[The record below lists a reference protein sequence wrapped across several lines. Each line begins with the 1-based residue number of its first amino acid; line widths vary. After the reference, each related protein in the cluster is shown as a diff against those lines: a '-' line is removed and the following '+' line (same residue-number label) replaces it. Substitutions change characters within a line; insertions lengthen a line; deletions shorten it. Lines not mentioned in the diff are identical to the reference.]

1 MKQPKC
7 KIASYIQADTADL
20 LEKHYK
26 EQGYTN
32 RSDFVDDA
40 IQFYC
45 GYLSANDYSAYLPNI
60 VISSFWVLAKT
71 ERKIGL
77 PSSLCPAT
85 ILPSQRPSFRFL
97 TSPSPAGLRFAIG
110 LPPHCQFT
118 TLPQKVGN
126 SYSPYPTILLTF
138 SL

>member
-60 VISSFWVLAKT
+60 VISTMKGTLGSMERRMANLLFLLFKVAVELAMVQNLLAANQ
-71 ERKIGL
+71 KIQRSTL
-77 PSSLCPAT
+77 DSLRGMCVREVKSLNGTLKLDDAVM
-85 ILPSQRPSFRFL
+85 
-97 TSPSPAGLRFAIG
+97 LRDD
-110 LPPHCQFT
+110 
-118 TLPQKVGN
+118 
-126 SYSPYPTILLTF
+126 
-138 SL
+138 